1 MKDSKLSILTKGI
14 IKENPVLVLVLGTCP
29 TLAVTTQASNAIGM
43 GIAFT
48 FVLICSNIVI
58 SLLRKIIP
66 DKVRIPCYITVIA
79 GFVTIIELVMEAY
92 AYSLYEALGIYLS
105 LIVVNCIIL
114 GRAEMFANKNG
125 PFASLLDAIG
135 MGIGFTLTLFVM
147 ASIREILGSGTWFG
161 MEIPVL
167 AENNISLMTMAP
179 GGFFVFACLMALVN
193 KITKGRNKRITEYG
207 EEGCEGCPAAAACG
221 AGGDASACA
230 GCTAGGAAKAAE
242 AQKTEAAAA
251 PAKEA
256 EKGGEDK

>member
-58 SLLRKIIP
+58 SLLRKVIP
-66 DKVRIPCYITVIA
+66 DKVRIPCYITIIA

-114 GRAEMFANKNG
+114 GRAEMFANKNN
-125 PFASLLDAIG
+125 PLDSLLDAIG
-135 MGIGFTLTLFVM
+135 MGIGFTLTLFCM
-147 ASIREILGSGTWFG
+147 ASIREILGNGTWFG
-161 MEIPVL
+161 MEIPGLVN
-167 AENNISLMTMAP
+167 NNIALMTMAP
-179 GGFFVFACLMALVN
+179 GGFCVFACLMALVN
-193 KITKGRNKRITEYG
+193 RITKGKNKRISEYG
-207 EEGCEGCPAAAACG
+207 CASCPSAAACG
-221 AGGDASACA
+221 KLSCE
-230 GCTAGGAAKAAE
+230 GCDGAADVKANAAEVKETAVEGGA
-242 AQKTEAAAA
+242 QK
-251 PAKEA
+251 
-256 EKGGEDK
+256 